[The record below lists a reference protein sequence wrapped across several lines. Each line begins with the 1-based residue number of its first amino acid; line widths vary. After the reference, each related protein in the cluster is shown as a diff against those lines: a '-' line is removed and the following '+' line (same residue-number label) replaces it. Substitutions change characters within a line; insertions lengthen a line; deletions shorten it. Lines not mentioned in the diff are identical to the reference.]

1 MWLGD
6 DSVAN
11 KQVAAAL
18 HMERQARESRGVAE
32 GAPAQDLTF
41 VHGPGAGVA
50 QVRERMGLLP

>member
-1 MWLGD
+1 
-6 DSVAN
+6 
-11 KQVAAAL
+11 
-18 HMERQARESRGVAE
+18 MERQARESRGVAE